1 MAEANTVSNVENEFI
16 SRSTIPSSEACEFFL
31 SRHSYDGSYFQIIGI
46 DLVDLLRRQYI
57 DCLMLF
63 TNLKE
68 DKINQILARQLDWFS
83 LRKEELIPCQ
93 DSWELVTEDLISRK
107 EE

>member
-1 MAEANTVSNVENEFI
+1 MAEANTVSNVENEVL
-16 SRSTIPSSEACEFFL
+16 SRSAIPSSKACEFFL
-31 SRHSYDGSYFQIIGI
+31 CWHSYDGSYFQIFGT

-68 DKINQILARQLDWFS
+68 DKINQILARQLD
-83 LRKEELIPCQ
+83 
-93 DSWELVTEDLISRK
+93 
-107 EE
+107 